1 MKCPQHLFKTW
12 HQGPGVYL
20 KQAFNWGPEFINEVE
35 FLTIF
40 RLMFYFTFFEI
51 FAQFVKVERFFLGPD
66 LI

>member
-1 MKCPQHLFKTW
+1 M
-12 HQGPGVYL
+12 YL

-35 FLTIF
+35 FFTIF